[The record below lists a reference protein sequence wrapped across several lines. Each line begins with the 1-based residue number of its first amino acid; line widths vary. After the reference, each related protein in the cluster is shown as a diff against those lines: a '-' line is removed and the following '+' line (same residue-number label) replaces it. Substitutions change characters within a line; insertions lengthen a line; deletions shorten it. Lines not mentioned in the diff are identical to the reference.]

1 MVDSSVQEHIIGRL
15 SVGSDFPPAVVAEIG
30 INHGGDLEQAKILC
44 TLAAQSGA
52 DIIKSQLHIPDEEM
66 SDQAKSIIPS
76 HCDDSIYDVI
86 SQTCLSVEEEYAL
99 MLHIKSLGVEYL
111 CTPFSPRAAEI
122 LISDF
127 NVDAFKIG
135 SGEFTNPLVLKP
147 ILNSGKTV
155 IASTG
160 MSKLSEVKEILT
172 MFDEYNNTPIL
183 LHTTNLYPTPP
194 HLVRLG
200 GITEL
205 QRLVGINSVGLS
217 DHTTS
222 NLACIAAAAMGA
234 VVLERHFTDTKERIG
249 PDIENS
255 MTPDECTTLKEQ
267 TKILHQMMGG
277 SKSDYITEEQNTRDF
292 ARATLVSCVD
302 LHPGDVLTIKN
313 ITAKRP
319 GTIGIPAMDISSV
332 VGKKI
337 LNPLPAGSHLQW
349 GNIS

>member
-1 MVDSSVQEHIIGRL
+1 MQEHHVGKLAIG
-15 SVGSDFPPAVVAEIG
+15 SAFPPAVIAEIG
-30 INHGGDLEQAKILC
+30 INHGGDLQQAKTLC
-44 TLAAQSGA
+44 TLAAESGA

-66 SDQAKSIIPS
+66 SAQAKSIIPS
-76 HCDDSIYDVI
+76 HCDLSIYDVI
-86 SQTCLSVEEEYAL
+86 SQTCLTIDDEYEL
-99 MLHIKSLGVEYL
+99 MLHIKSLGVQYL
-111 CTPFSPRAAEI
+111 CTPFSPRAADI
-122 LISDF
+122 LISEF
-127 NVDAFKIG
+127 KVDAFKIG
-135 SGEFTNPLVLKP
+135 SGEFTNPLVLRP

-160 MSKLSEVKEILT
+160 MSKLSEIKEILT
-172 MFDEYNNTPIL
+172 IFDEYNNNPIL

-194 HLVRLG
+194 QLVRLG
-200 GITEL
+200 GIAEL

-255 MTPDECTTLKEQ
+255 MTPDECSTLKEQ
-267 TKILHQMMGG
+267 TKILHRMMGG
-277 SKSDYITEEQNTRDF
+277 SKTDYITEEQNTRDF
-292 ARATLVSCVD
+292 ARATLVTCVD
-302 LHPGDVLTIKN
+302 LQPGDVLTINN

-319 GTIGIPAMDISSV
+319 GTIGIPAINISSV
-332 VGKKI
+332 IGRKI